1 MPPAN
6 QMLLGALAVKNALYA
21 PDKWFL
27 VETGRRCSF
36 REFNQRSDALAAG
49 LLARGLGPGQRVAVI
64 QHNSIELVEVY
75 FGVMKAG
82 GVAAPV
88 NIMLSPAEIKNILQ
102 DAAPS
107 LVIAG
112 APYLA
117 KLDLPRLRQS
127 GVEVAVIGGQG
138 PEVPAYEGLLAGSGQ
153 APPEP
158 SVSDD
163 DVALLIYTSGTT
175 GRPKGVMLTHRNL
188 LCDAW
193 ATCVARRL
201 AQDEVS
207 LVTAPLYQSGAL
219 GSMLGNVLRANT
231 VVLLD
236 GFTPGQVLET
246 IERQRVTNALFVP
259 TMLIKLLQYPEL
271 DRFDLSSMRTVIYG
285 AAPMPVPVL
294 KQVIARFGWE
304 LMGACGATET
314 GPAYIAFLDRE
325 DHRLNGDPRRER
337 RLASVGREGINAQ
350 VRIFDDQDRPLPSGQ
365 VGEIV
370 VRGPHIMKGYWNKP
384 QETAEAL
391 RGGWFHTGD
400 LGMIDEDGYI
410 FIVDRKK
417 DMIITGGFNV
427 YPREVEIALAE
438 HPAVSES
445 AVVGIPH
452 EMWGETPR
460 AYVVLRPGAP
470 APAEEE
476 LMAFLRGRL
485 APFKL
490 PKGGFA
496 FVDSLPRT
504 ASGKVLKRSLRE
516 QAGKEMACSKTT

>member
-27 VETGRRCSF
+27 VETDRRCSF
-36 REFNQRSDALAAG
+36 REFNQRTDSLAVG
-49 LLARGLGPGQRVAVI
+49 LLARGLRPGQRVAVI
-64 QHNSIELVEVY
+64 NHNSIELVEVY
-75 FGVMKAG
+75 FGAMKAG
-82 GVAAPV
+82 GVAVPV
-88 NIMLSPAEIKNILQ
+88 NVMLSSLEIEEILQ
-102 DAAPS
+102 DANPF
-107 LVIAG
+107 LIIVG
-112 APYLA
+112 RPYLG
-117 KLDLPRLRQS
+117 KLDLRRLKQR
-127 GVEVAVIGGQG
+127 GVEVWVIGGQDQG
-138 PEVPAYEGLLAGSGQ
+138 EEAYESLLAGAGE

-175 GRPKGVMLTHRNL
+175 GKPKGVMLTHRNL
-188 LCDAW
+188 VSDAW

-201 AQDEVS
+201 AHDEVS

-219 GSMLGNVLRANT
+219 GSMLGNVLRTNT
-231 VVLLD
+231 VVLLN
-236 GFTPGQVLET
+236 GFKPELVLET
-246 IERQRVTNALFVP
+246 IERERVSNALFVP

-285 AAPMPVPVL
+285 AAPMPVQVL
-294 KQVIARFGWE
+294 KQVLARFGWE

-325 DHRLNGDPRRER
+325 DHDLQGDPIKER

-350 VRIFDDQDRPLPSGQ
+350 VRIFDEHDRPLPTGE

-384 QETAEAL
+384 RETAEAL

-417 DMIITGGFNV
+417 DMIISGGFNV
-427 YPREVEIALAE
+427 YPRDIELALAE
-438 HPAVSES
+438 HPAVCES

-452 EMWGETPR
+452 EKWGETPR
-460 AYVVLRPGAP
+460 AYVVLQPGAP
-470 APAEEE
+470 PPPEED
-476 LMAFLRGRL
+476 LMVFLRERL
-485 APFKL
+485 ASFKL
-490 PKGGFA
+490 PRGGFA
-496 FVDSLPRT
+496 FVEVLPRT

-516 QAGKEMACSKTT
+516 QAGKEKS